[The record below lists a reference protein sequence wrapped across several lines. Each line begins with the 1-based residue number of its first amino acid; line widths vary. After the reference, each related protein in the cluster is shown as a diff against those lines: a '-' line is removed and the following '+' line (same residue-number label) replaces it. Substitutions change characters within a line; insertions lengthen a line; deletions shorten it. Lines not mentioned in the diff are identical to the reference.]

1 MTMSNIVWNDGRSI
15 SLTKGDTATCEALK
29 SGQLYAIFLYNAS
42 GEDQDIPVNVN
53 IGNGYPPK
61 TVTVPGTTGNKGLA
75 ALALVSGTDTQT
87 VSISISNQQ
96 SSGKIDAWV
105 GSVGMPTNT
114 SGIENMQLPFSG
126 KTCAYGTRDR
136 YYAVPESRWYQ
147 LTISSPQ
154 NQFISV
160 QFIENKAK
168 VFINNPVGDPA
179 NVIIPTGTV
188 AVGANYEIINPQ
200 GVPQVIT
207 YQDQGNGQQKVWMNA
222 DSQQN
227 SSNSTIVA
235 QYL

>member
-1 MTMSNIVWNDGRSI
+1 MSTTVWNDGRSI

-29 SGQLYAIFLYNAS
+29 AGQLYAIFLYNAS
-42 GEDQDIPVNVN
+42 GEDHDIPVNVN

-75 ALALVSGTDTQT
+75 ALALVSGSNTQT
-87 VSISISNQQ
+87 VSISISDQQ
-96 SSGKIDAWV
+96 SGGKVDAWI

-114 SGIENMQLPFSG
+114 SGINNMPLPFNGDTNSYG
-126 KTCAYGTRDR
+126 KRDR

-168 VFINNPVGDPA
+168 VFINNPVGDPG

-188 AVGANYEIINPQ
+188 TEGADYEIIKPKDLPQ
-200 GVPQVIT
+200 TIT
-207 YQDQGNGQQKVWMNA
+207 YDDQGSGRQKVWMNA